1 MVGPDSATRA
11 IVFVYDI
18 LGVWPQTL
26 QGADLLSSLTGALV
40 LMPDFFAGGGA
51 EPDWLPPNTDEKK
64 KKLTDFVA
72 TKASFDETAPVL
84 LAVRKALA
92 ERFPAVD
99 DHVGV
104 FGLCW
109 GGKRACF
116 VSLCPCLLS
125 SLTDSRCLVAG
136 ADNQGP
142 GRRINVTGTAH
153 PGYLLSPVSF
163 LSPLFR
169 LFLTFRASALD
180 AKDAEALTAP
190 HILLASKNEPVAQ
203 VAEYKSILAQ
213 PGKTGEV
220 TTYPT
225 MFHGWMG
232 ARADLADADNVRE
245 YTRGYEQVAA
255 FFSKH
260 L

>member
-1 MVGPDSATRA
+1 MASHACAQRAPVTVDYTTQGRWEELAGLRTYMVGPDSATRA

-109 GGKRACF
+109 GGKLA
-116 VSLCPCLLS
+116 V
-125 SLTDSRCLVAG
+125 LVAG

-153 PGYLLSPVSF
+153 PG
-163 LSPLFR
+163 
-169 LFLTFRASALD
+169 ALD